1 MVGIGRQPPVRGPQR
16 GDIHFVA
23 FRDVGWN
30 GLLGPH
36 PAIVVQTSAMTNSST
51 VIVAPLTSKARSAE
65 LAPPYLVRVT
75 ARDTGLDRDGWI
87 KADQLFTFPSA
98 ELGDRV
104 GRLSV
109 ERLEE
114 LDQALRFV
122 LDL

>member
-1 MVGIGRQPPVRGPQR
+1 VAPQR
-16 GDIHFVA
+16 H
-23 FRDVGWN
+23 
-30 GLLGPH
+30 
-36 PAIVVQTSAMTNSST
+36 
-51 VIVAPLTSKARSAE
+51 
-65 LAPPYLVRVT
+65 

-87 KADQLFTFPSA
+87 KADQLFTFPCA
-98 ELGDRV
+98 ELGGRV